1 MGVDP
6 DVMTAEVA
14 EYNTLCHAG
23 VDTRF
28 YKPKFLLPVERAPFF
43 AIRMEPAVII
53 TMGGIAI
60 NDNMQVVDEDGR
72 PIPGLYSVGCDAGGL
87 FGESYALTGAR
98 CRLRLRADL
107 GLAGRGPH
115 RGRAQGAG
123 GAVSRTAACVR
134 CAGR

>member
-1 MGVDP
+1 MGADP

-14 EYNTLCHAG
+14 KYNTLCHAG

-87 FGESYALTGAR
+87 FGESYALTV
-98 CRLRLRADL
+98 
-107 GLAGRGPH
+107 P
-115 RGRAQGAG
+115 GAG
-123 GAVSRTAACVR
+123 CGFALTSGWLAADHIADVLKVP
-134 CAGR
+134 AAL